1 MSKKG
6 TEVDTQSSSWTV
18 KSPNPELAGYT
29 VSYIKQQKN
38 PKNYFANASFMQK
51 YKCTTW
57 VVSVLLPCIASQK
70 PGQTSVFQN
79 ELEKSEN

>member
-6 TEVDTQSSSWTV
+6 TEVDIQSSSWTV

-38 PKNYFANASFMQK
+38 QKTTLLTQALCKNTN
-51 YKCTTW
+51 
-57 VVSVLLPCIASQK
+57 VLP
-70 PGQTSVFQN
+70 
-79 ELEKSEN
+79 E